1 MNSQDL
7 SKKNMSKKPST
18 DMKISLSDDF
28 RFYLQENFEDVRE
41 EIKNIAQNV
50 RDSLSAIENE
60 IRDIKEL
67 TQNNFKRLESLTE
80 DFIVEEKEPELISTG
95 LDILTNIPSHLRR
108 TYKVMLTKEVG
119 ATAIEVSHETGKSR
133 PLESDYLNQLWDMG
147 YLRKRPDRENRKRVV
162 FFIKSSE
169 AWKDIS
175 TYSTT
180 NSNSPED
187 YIERRRKAVRDASE
201 LK

>member
-7 SKKNMSKKPST
+7 SKKILSKKPST
-18 DMKISLSDDF
+18 DMSLSQSDDIRIFF
-28 RFYLQENFEDVRE
+28 RENFEEVRE
-41 EIKNIAQNV
+41 EIKNIAQDV
-50 RDSLSAIENE
+50 RESLSDMENE
-60 IRDIKEL
+60 IRDIRAL
-67 TQNNFKRLESLTE
+67 TQINFKRLESLTE
-80 DFIVEEKEPELISTG
+80 DFTVEEKEPELISTG

-108 TYKVMLTKEVG
+108 TYKVMLTKEFG

-162 FFIKSSE
+162 FFIKSGE

-175 TYSTT
+175 TYSTN
-180 NSNSPED
+180 NSHSPEN
-187 YIERRRKAVRDASE
+187 YIERRRKAVREASE